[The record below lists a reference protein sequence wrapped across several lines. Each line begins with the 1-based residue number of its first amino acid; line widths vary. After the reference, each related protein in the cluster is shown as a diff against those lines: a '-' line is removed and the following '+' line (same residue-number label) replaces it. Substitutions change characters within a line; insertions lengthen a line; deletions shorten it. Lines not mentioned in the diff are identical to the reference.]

1 MMVAKMPLSVVNDG
15 IECMV
20 HSLRRCRDSS
30 RLMEMGFVDKARI
43 RVLSRSDSG
52 IIANVNGT
60 KLALSMELAR
70 QIIVTC

>member
-1 MMVAKMPLSVVNDG
+1 
-15 IECMV
+15 
-20 HSLRRCRDSS
+20 
-30 RLMEMGFVDKARI
+30 MEMGFVDKARI